1 MQHAAPKVQLIGQ
14 EVTLGIEPDPDPVIG
29 SQCVPNCLSGVL
41 GALFLPCCLPCSI
54 TQIDQNEQA
63 AVMYWGK
70 YKGTLKEPG
79 LYCINSCG
87 RDLRKIRTMQKTMNL
102 RGAKVLDAKG
112 NPVVVNG
119 VVTFIPTSAKK
130 ARIDV
135 EKPWPNASWEPATV
149 VMRNQ
154 NSDTVL
160 EVPVR
165 NQSHDTFLE
174 LQAMAVLKQVASRFP
189 YESPPGIP
197 SLQTEG
203 LEIAVQLRQLLQ
215 ERVNVTGARILS
227 FDLVDLSYAQ
237 EIAQV
242 MLLRQQAE
250 ALVDAR
256 RLIVQAAVDMT
267 QTAVAALK
275 ASNTPMDDRACQ
287 QITSN
292 LLTVICSHVAAS
304 PTVPLS
310 SGSPTH

>member
-1 MQHAAPKVQLIGQ
+1 MAHTGPKVQ
-14 EVTLGIEPDPDPVIG
+14 VLGERQPTPELQPDPDVTCH
-29 SQCVPNCLSGVL
+29 CVPNPLSGIL
-41 GALFLPCCLPCSI
+41 GALFFPCCAIFSI

-63 AVMYWGK
+63 AVLYWGK
-70 YKGTLKEPG
+70 YEGSLKEPG
-79 LYCINSCG
+79 LYCLNSCG
-87 RDLRKIRTMQKTMNL
+87 RDLRKINTMQKTMNL
-102 RGAKVLDAKG
+102 RNAKVLDAKG

-119 VVTFIPTSAKK
+119 VVTFLPTSAKK
-130 ARIDV
+130 ARVDV
-135 EKPWPNASWEPATV
+135 EKPWPNASWEPEQA

-154 NSDTVL
+154 N
-160 EVPVR
+160 
-165 NQSHDTFLE
+165 HDTFLE

-189 YESPPGIP
+189 YEGPPGVP

-203 LEIAVQLRQLLQ
+203 VEIAVQLRQLLQ

-250 ALVDAR
+250 ALIDAR

-267 QTAVAALK
+267 QTAVSALK
-275 ASNTPMDDRACQ
+275 ASQTSLDDRACQ

-292 LLTVICSHVAAS
+292 LLTVICSHVATT
-304 PTVPLS
+304 PTVPLN
-310 SGSPTH
+310 SGAPTG